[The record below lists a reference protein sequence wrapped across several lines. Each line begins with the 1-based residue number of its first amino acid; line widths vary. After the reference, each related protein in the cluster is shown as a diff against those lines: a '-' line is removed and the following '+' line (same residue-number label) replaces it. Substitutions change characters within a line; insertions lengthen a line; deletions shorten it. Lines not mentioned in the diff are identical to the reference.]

1 MPRIIPRPVGAG
13 QDHGVAVGIAQP
25 DFPMVGA
32 AVARGRIAMARH
44 QHVRL
49 HPLRAGDRG
58 IDVVDLEPEQHA
70 VAVRLD
76 GRIADRAVMMLDPP
90 SVQLQDQGVARNQ
103 ALVFGAAVGAA
114 AAEQILVPPAARFDV
129 ADGDEGL
136 WTQLNLCTLGPAGS
150 LSPRA
155 AKAIADILS

>member
-1 MPRIIPRPVGAG
+1 
-13 QDHGVAVGIAQP
+13 
-25 DFPMVGA
+25 
-32 AVARGRIAMARH
+32 
-44 QHVRL
+44 
-49 HPLRAGDRG
+49 
-58 IDVVDLEPEQHA
+58 
-70 VAVRLD
+70 
-76 GRIADRAVMMLDPP
+76 
-90 SVQLQDQGVARNQ
+90 VQLQDQGVARNQ

-114 AAEQILVPPAARFDV
+114 AAEQILVPPAARLDI